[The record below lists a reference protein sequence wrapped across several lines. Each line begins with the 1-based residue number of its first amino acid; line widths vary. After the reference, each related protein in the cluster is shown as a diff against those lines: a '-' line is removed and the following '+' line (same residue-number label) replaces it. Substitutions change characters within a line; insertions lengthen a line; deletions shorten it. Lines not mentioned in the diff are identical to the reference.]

1 MDKTFNVENPR
12 VGFVYVPYQRFENLY
27 KTDEALKR
35 GTLFKDLDIPF
46 SEYSANPLMNPF
58 K

>member
-1 MDKTFNVENPR
+1 MDKTFNVANPR

-27 KTDEALKR
+27 NLDEALKK

-46 SEYSANPLMNPF
+46 REYASNPLMNPF